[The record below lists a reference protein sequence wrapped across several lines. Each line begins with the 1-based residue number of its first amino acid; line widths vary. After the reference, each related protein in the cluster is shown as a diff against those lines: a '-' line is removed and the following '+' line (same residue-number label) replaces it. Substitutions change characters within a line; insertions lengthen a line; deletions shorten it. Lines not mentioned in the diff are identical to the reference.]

1 MTTVNEPIAAT
12 KYATPCLPMMM
23 GSALQP
29 KPEPTESRH
38 DAAAIRS
45 IYDLNQKYEQ
55 KHAAKIWVEPALNR
69 TLVSFQAN
77 KQRAVYRWYKY
88 KEGFSAELVE
98 YFLDRGKV
106 HSGKLLDPFAGSGVA
121 LFAASA
127 RGLGAEGIELLPI
140 GQRVIA
146 TKQLIDQHLSAADV
160 DKLATLARTHP
171 WTQIKTT
178 DSLHALRI
186 TRGAYPP
193 ETANRIAQFSAYI
206 RTETP
211 HIADL
216 LTFALLCILESV
228 SYTRKDGRYLR
239 WDHRSGR
246 RQGKQIFDKG
256 SIHSFDTAI
265 TAKLDQMVADLRDQG
280 ASNSLFAQP
289 PTAHG
294 PITLHAGSCLEI
306 LPNFSAGSFDCIMTS
321 PPYCNRYDYARTY
334 ALELAY
340 LGVTEESLVDLRQA
354 MVSCT
359 VENREK
365 DLIKMQPQWAKA
377 IAVANAHPLLQM
389 ILSYLESEKQNN
401 RLNNNGIPRMVRG
414 YFYEMACVIQECARI
429 MKPNAPLIMVND
441 NVRYAGVSISV
452 DIILSEFA
460 EPLGFEMD
468 SILVLPT
475 GKGNSSQQ
483 MGLHGREPLRKC
495 VYIWKRK
502 K

>member
-1 MTTVNEPIAAT
+1 
-12 KYATPCLPMMM
+12 
-23 GSALQP
+23 
-29 KPEPTESRH
+29 
-38 DAAAIRS
+38 
-45 IYDLNQKYEQ
+45 
-55 KHAAKIWVEPALNR
+55 
-69 TLVSFQAN
+69 
-77 KQRAVYRWYKY
+77 
-88 KEGFSAELVE
+88 
-98 YFLDRGKV
+98 
-106 HSGKLLDPFAGSGVA
+106 
-121 LFAASA
+121 
-127 RGLGAEGIELLPI
+127 
-140 GQRVIA
+140 
-146 TKQLIDQHLSAADV
+146 
-160 DKLATLARTHP
+160 
-171 WTQIKTT
+171 
-178 DSLHALRI
+178 
-186 TRGAYPP
+186 
-193 ETANRIAQFSAYI
+193 
-206 RTETP
+206 
-211 HIADL
+211 
-216 LTFALLCILESV
+216 
-228 SYTRKDGRYLR
+228 
-239 WDHRSGR
+239 
-246 RQGKQIFDKG
+246 
-256 SIHSFDTAI
+256 
-265 TAKLDQMVADLRDQG
+265 
-280 ASNSLFAQP
+280 
-289 PTAHG
+289 
-294 PITLHAGSCLEI
+294 
-306 LPNFSAGSFDCIMTS
+306 
-321 PPYCNRYDYARTY
+321 
-334 ALELAY
+334 LELAY

-460 EPLGFEMD
+460 EALGFEMD